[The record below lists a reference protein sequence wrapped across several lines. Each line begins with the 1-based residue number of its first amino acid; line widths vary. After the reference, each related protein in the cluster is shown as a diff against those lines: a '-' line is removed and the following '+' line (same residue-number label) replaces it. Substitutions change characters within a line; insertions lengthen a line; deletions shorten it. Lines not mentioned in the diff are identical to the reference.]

1 MSLSG
6 PHPDWQE
13 RTIQLLGTLK
23 FSRLEHAHVLV
34 AGMGGVGSMA
44 AEMLCRSGIGKLTI
58 IDGDT
63 VQPGNLNRQLPATHR
78 TLNRDKAMVM
88 GERLL
93 DINPGLE
100 LSVINEF
107 IRETRIPE
115 ILETP
120 FDYVVDAIDTLS
132 PKIYLIYH
140 SMQRGLKLASSMGS
154 GGKLDPS
161 KIRVAD
167 FGDTYN
173 CRLAYL
179 LRKKLRKLGIDGGFK
194 VVFSTEQVPKEM
206 VIPVEGEQNK
216 KSTVG
221 TSSYIPAIFGCTLA
235 SIVIRDLVEELPSL
249 EES

>member
-1 MSLSG
+1 MNIG
-6 PHPDWQE
+6 APHPGWQE
-13 RTIQLLGTLK
+13 RTLQLFGEENAA
-23 FSRLEHAHVLV
+23 RLRNANVLV
-34 AGMGGVGSMA
+34 VGMGGVGSMA
-44 AEMLCRSGIGKLTI
+44 AEMICRSGVGKMSI

-63 VQPGNLNRQLPATHR
+63 IQPGNINRQIPATHS
-78 TLNRDKAMVM
+78 TLDQEKAMVM
-88 GERLL
+88 GERLK

-100 LSVINEF
+100 LTVINEF
-107 IRETRIPE
+107 VKEDRISE
-115 ILETP
+115 ILQEQ

-140 SMQRGLKLASSMGS
+140 AVQRGLKLASSMGS

-161 KIRVAD
+161 QIRVTD

-173 CRLAYL
+173 CRLAFV
-179 LRKKLRKLGIDGGFK
+179 LRKKLRKLDVHGGFK

-206 VIPVEGEQNK
+206 IIPVEGESNK

-235 SIVIRDLVEELPSL
+235 SIVIQDLVQ
-249 EES
+249 